1 MNSDDFTGFPHLEK
15 CVSLIHI
22 TYHQKQQTKRVREA
36 KVKIIVL
43 FITILKERII
53 TGAMN

>member
-15 CVSLIHI
+15 CVSLMHI

-36 KVKIIVL
+36 KVKTIVL
-43 FITILKERII
+43 LTTIMKERII
-53 TGAMN
+53 IDAVN

>member
-15 CVSLIHI
+15 CVSLMHI

-43 FITILKERII
+43 FITIMKERII